1 LSADLEPGGEPLPPR
16 DPGGCLWVIA
26 RAGCGMAALQILM
39 ALAIIAAALLSLL
52 LFR

>member
-1 LSADLEPGGEPLPPR
+1 MSDVEGGGEPLPPR
-16 DPGGCLWVIA
+16 DAGGCLWVIA

-39 ALAIIAAALLSLL
+39 AIAIIIAALLSLL